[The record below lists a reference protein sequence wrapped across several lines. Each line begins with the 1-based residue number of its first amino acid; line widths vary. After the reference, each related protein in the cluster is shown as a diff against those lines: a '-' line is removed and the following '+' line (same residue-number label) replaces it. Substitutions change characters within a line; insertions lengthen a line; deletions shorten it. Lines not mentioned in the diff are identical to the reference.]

1 MAYSSFTLSQVS
13 RTFQLETFWQPALFA
28 DIEPVE
34 PSEELT
40 AVLKRNLPFALAMGT
55 EKAKSELIV
64 SPILPFAL
72 AMGTEKAKSELIV
85 SPILIE
91 LCLHFNNRVSLFSGI
106 DFNVDAE
113 SGLTGVCDFLVS
125 LSPQLVDLEAPAII
139 LVEAKKDS
147 LTDGLGQCV
156 AEMVAAQRFNA
167 EKGNDIP
174 CVYGAT
180 TSGTEW
186 LFLKLEGQ
194 TLSVDLGVY
203 QLAECAR
210 ILGIL
215 TSMVS
220 QQA

>member
-13 RTFQLETFWQPALFA
+13 RTFHLETVWQPALFA

-64 SPILPFAL
+64 SQ
-72 AMGTEKAKSELIV
+72 M
-85 SPILIE
+85 LIE
-91 LCLHFNNRVSLFSGI
+91 LCLRFENRVSLFSGI
-106 DFNVDAE
+106 DFNVDA
-113 SGLTGVCDFLVS
+113 SAGLTGVCDFLVS
-125 LSPQLVDLEAPAII
+125 LSPQLFELEAPVII

-167 EKGNDIP
+167 DAENDIP

-180 TSGTEW
+180 TSGINW
-186 LFLKLEGQ
+186 LFLKLAGQ
-194 TLSVDLGVY
+194 TLSIDLGAY
-203 QLAECAR
+203 PIAR
-210 ILGIL
+210 CDKILGIL
-215 TSMVS
+215 ASMVS